1 MSELWQTVLG
11 IIASVGGASVLIWA
25 VVKFSANRLA
35 DLLLQKY
42 QAKLDQELETF
53 KGELEKQK
61 ESFRVKADKTRYV
74 SKVRFDTEFSLCR
87 ELMAAA
93 HNMVNYAYLVY
104 PMHAKYPADPM
115 MAKKYK
121 EEIWENA
128 KKFSDEFT
136 LLVQRNAPFI
146 SKNVYSAFMELHSLC
161 YENIETYAMKWDKG
175 FMGNWETSQEKREM
189 ESKAYIRSRDITK
202 KLDDVIEKLREHF
215 AQMDVNE

>member
-11 IIASVGGASVLIWA
+11 IIASVGGASVLIGA

-35 DLLLQKY
+35 DLLSQKY

-53 KGELEKQK
+53 KGELDKQM

-74 SKVRFDTEFSLCR
+74 SKVRFDTEFTLCR

-161 YENIETYAMKWDKG
+161 YENIETYAMKWWRG
-175 FMGNWETSQEKREM
+175 CTG
-189 ESKAYIRSRDITK
+189 
-202 KLDDVIEKLREHF
+202 
-215 AQMDVNE
+215 

>member
-35 DLLLQKY
+35 DLLSQKY

-53 KGELEKQK
+53 KGEMEKQL

-93 HNMVNYAYLVY
+93 HNMVSYTYHLY
-104 PMHAKYPADPM
+104 PKTKKYSADPEK
-115 MAKKYK
+115 AKVYEDENWKNAGKY
-121 EEIWENA
+121 A
-128 KKFSDEFT
+128 DEFM

-146 SKNVYSAFMELHSLC
+146 SKDVYNAFMDLHSLC

-175 FMGNWETSQEKREM
+175 IIGNWETSQEKREM
-189 ESKAYIRSRDITK
+189 EIQATNRTQDITK
-202 KLDDVIEKLREHF
+202 KLDDVIEMLREHF

>member
-11 IIASVGGASVLIWA
+11 IIATVGGASVLIWA

-35 DLLLQKY
+35 DLLSQKY

-93 HNMVNYAYLVY
+93 HTMVNDTYFVY
-104 PMHAKYPADPM
+104 PTRTLALESMQGN
-115 MAKKYK
+115 K
-121 EEIWENA
+121 EDKWGTATTSANH
-128 KKFSDEFT
+128 F
-136 LLVQRNAPFI
+136 LLLLRQNAPFI
-146 SKNVYSAFMELHSLC
+146 SKEIYHAFLDLHDVCRANLDA
-161 YENIETYAMKWDKG
+161 YLETPCLRHM
-175 FMGNWETSQEKREM
+175 SQEAPNHELLRET
-189 ESKAYIRSRDITK
+189 EAYQRTREFEPRLNAI
-202 KLDDVIEKLREHF
+202 IEMLREHF

>member
-35 DLLLQKY
+35 DLLSQKY

-74 SKVRFDTEFSLCR
+74 SKVRFDTEFTLCR

-93 HNMVNYAYLVY
+93 HTMVNDTYFVY
-104 PMHAKYPADPM
+104 PTYARKPVESEKCREYSDQ
-115 MAKKYK
+115 K
-121 EEIWENA
+121 WETATESANH
-128 KKFSDEFT
+128 F
-136 LLVQRNAPFI
+136 LLLLRSNAPFI
-146 SKNVYSAFMELHSLC
+146 SLKIYEALLELHDLC
-161 YENIETYAMKWDKG
+161 RKNLNTYLDVRDFQNMPL
-175 FMGNWETSQEKREM
+175 QEVQDDELGMKRE
-189 ESKAYIRSRDITK
+189 AYRRTREFEP
-202 KLDDVIEKLREHF
+202 KLNAIIEMLREHF